1 MSEDYNIGGNS
12 LQELL
17 EDDRFKDFVS
27 IIHDFT
33 VKTSKARTPQEIY
46 AIITSQLASR
56 LKLTD
61 CVIYAVDEQR
71 KTLEQVAAF
80 GPKMTDGSDLKNK
93 LVLRFGQGHAGLAAE
108 QKVSI
113 LVEDCSASED
123 YVADLELAGSEIEV
137 PIIHNDKVYAVISS
151 EHKEKRFYSAY
162 HLKLFEIIAA
172 ITGGYV
178 NKLTEQIELNTIK
191 NRLEEILKKKSND
204 LDIVLESLSD
214 KYTALKVS
222 HEKREILMQEVH
234 HRVNNNLQVISS
246 MLNLYA
252 KYPGNSSVN
261 VLQEVQKRVQAMA
274 LVHQNFYKSFEKNL
288 VNVNSYL
295 FDLLNYLKSYS
306 HNAVFSFEVTT
317 RKTYISIDNLVP
329 FGLLLTEIVTIYLN
343 YASAKAVD
351 TIALSIH
358 LTMGGADNKLCLT
371 IVDKL
376 DCDLSAYFKIEAHD
390 ANNVSNLLIE
400 ALLEQ
405 LNATLTCSFQAG
417 NELTVT
423 FLEV

>member
-1 MSEDYNIGGNS
+1 MREDYNIEGYS

-33 VKTSKARTPQEIY
+33 VQTSKALTPSEIY
-46 AIITSQLASR
+46 SIITSKLASR
-56 LKLTD
+56 LSLTD
-61 CVIYAVDEQR
+61 CVIYAVDEQQ

-80 GPKMTDGSDLKNK
+80 GPKMTEGSDLKNK
-93 LVLRFGQGHAGLAAE
+93 LVLQFGQGHAGLAAE
-108 QKVSI
+108 HKISI
-113 LVEDCSASED
+113 LIEDCSISKN
-123 YVADLELAGSEIEV
+123 YVEDLELAGSEIEV

-151 EHKEKRFYSAY
+151 EHKEKRFFSAY
-162 HLKLFEIIAA
+162 HLKLFEIVAA

-178 NKLTEQIELNTIK
+178 AKLTEQMELNSIK

-204 LDIVLESLSD
+204 LDMVVESLSD
-214 KYTALKVS
+214 KYTALKLS

-252 KYPGNSSVN
+252 KYPENNSQN

-288 VNVNSYL
+288 VNINSYL

-306 HNAVFSFEVTT
+306 HNTLFSFEINTRTT
-317 RKTYISIDNLVP
+317 FISIDKLVP
-329 FGLLLTEIVTIYLN
+329 FGLLLTEIVAIYLR
-343 YASAKAVD
+343 YANENDAA
-351 TIALSIH
+351 TIALTLNLSKEVIENTLH
-358 LTMGGADNKLCLT
+358 LTIEDE
-371 IVDKL
+371 L
-376 DCDLSAYFKIEAHD
+376 DTDLSANILIGENSAD
-390 ANNVSNLLIE
+390 NISNLFIE

-405 LNATLTCSFQAG
+405 LNATLTCSFQSG
-417 NELTVT
+417 NKLIVSFSEA
-423 FLEV
+423 